1 MLYQLYF
8 SNSKILA
15 RFINIINKEF
25 NLFDGV
31 VEAKEIIYLNTII
44 PSETSKNTNMD
55 ILFKINKNN
64 SYYNFEMQK
73 YRTTYNIDSRM
84 FYYHSKLFSSS
95 LTKGS
100 IYGESKVTSIWFFNY
115 DDKNIYIDDWYNLF
129 RIKDVNNKIY
139 SKDSFCIIA
148 LFLKHMSLSSI
159 IELREFSNFFMES
172 ALNFQP
178 TTELAREGQIVLKKL
193 NDDEKARFIA
203 ASIEDKEIAYNSDMH
218 YSKLEGIQ
226 QGRQEGI
233 QQGRQE
239 GIKETTVKTVK
250 ALYANGVSLELISK
264 SIGLSIDEIKK
275 IIE

>member
-1 MLYQLYF
+1 
-8 SNSKILA
+8 
-15 RFINIINKEF
+15 
-25 NLFDGV
+25 
-31 VEAKEIIYLNTII
+31 
-44 PSETSKNTNMD
+44 
-55 ILFKINKNN
+55 
-64 SYYNFEMQK
+64 
-73 YRTTYNIDSRM
+73 
-84 FYYHSKLFSSS
+84 
-95 LTKGS
+95 
-100 IYGESKVTSIWFFNY
+100 
-115 DDKNIYIDDWYNLF
+115 
-129 RIKDVNNKIY
+129 
-139 SKDSFCIIA
+139 
-148 LFLKHMSLSSI
+148 MSLSSI

-233 QQGRQE
+233 
-239 GIKETTVKTVK
+239 KETTVKTVK
-250 ALYANGVSLELISK
+250 ALYANGASLELISK

>member
-1 MLYQLYF
+1 M
-8 SNSKILA
+8 
-15 RFINIINKEF
+15 FIVDF
-25 NLFDGV
+25 N
-31 VEAKEIIYLNTII
+31 
-44 PSETSKNTNMD
+44 
-55 ILFKINKNN
+55 
-64 SYYNFEMQK
+64 
-73 YRTTYNIDSRM
+73 R
-84 FYYHSKLFSSS
+84 SKLFSSS

-226 QGRQEGI
+226 
-233 QQGRQE
+233 E
-239 GIKETTVKTVK
+239 GIKENTVKTVK
-250 ALYANGVSLELISK
+250 ALYANGASLELISK